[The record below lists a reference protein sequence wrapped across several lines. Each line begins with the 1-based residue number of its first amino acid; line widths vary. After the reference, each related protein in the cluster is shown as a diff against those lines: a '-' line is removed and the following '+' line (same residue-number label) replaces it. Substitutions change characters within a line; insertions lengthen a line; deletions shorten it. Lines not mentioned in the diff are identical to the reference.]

1 MVYKIPV
8 TGHFLCRILMAY
20 LALTGMLTM
29 LSLLMVDG
37 CFPCLGLNFSI
48 CKMKEG
54 VGPDNTAVAF
64 D

>member
-1 MVYKIPV
+1 
-8 TGHFLCRILMAY
+8 MAY
-20 LALTGMLTM
+20 LALTRMLTM

-37 CFPCLGLNFSI
+37 CFPCLGLIFSI

-54 VGPDNTAVAF
+54 VGPDNIAVAF